1 MTLKTGGAVEFK
13 PRVLE
18 GAPAQA
24 AHHKAESLLLDGQ
37 QRLTSLYQ
45 MLMRDHVVQ
54 TITPRRQRVKRWFYL
69 DIEKCLDETIDR
81 DEAVVSVPED
91 RKFTSDFGRVV
102 DLDIST
108 REFKKGMFPLSAVV
122 GWSDWNQARG

>member
-1 MTLKTGGAVEFK
+1 MTLKTGGAVEFR

-18 GAPAQA
+18 GAPLEAGE
-24 AHHKAESLLLDGQ
+24 KSPESLLLDGQ

-45 MLMRDHVVQ
+45 VLMRNEVVQ

-69 DIEKCLDETIDR
+69 DIEKCLDETVDR

-91 RKFTSDFGRVV
+91 RRFTSDFGRVV
-102 DLDIST
+102 EQDLST
-108 REFKKGMFPLSAVV
+108 QELEFEQGMFPLSA
-122 GWSDWNQARG
+122 A